1 MTRTGRRPGTSDTR
15 DQILAVARRRFATRG
30 YDATSL
36 RGIATDA
43 KVDPALLIHY
53 FGTKEG
59 LFTAATGLPTG
70 LSELF
75 GGQQGQTLRDFAES
89 LVRSYLGFV
98 DSDQSRNAIL
108 ALVRSAVSNERAAAM
123 LREFLAAELLPV
135 IASRTG
141 QENAPLR
148 AGLVEAVPGR
158 APDHVPGRPRPAG
171 GPGAERGG
179 KRRALL
185 APGRARRHP
194 DPGLGA
200 AEGPLGPSDVV
211 GDRVTIAATAAR
223 PLAQHFGRRRHN
235 RVQVTPAR
243 LEHPGEAVGLAR
255 LQRLVVPRPRHVR
268 RAEVRDRGAG
278 DVPDHLD
285 LSRLEPR
292 PSDRRVPLG
301 IVEQRVDGGL
311 LALAAS
317 APARPVKRCGEH
329 PPLAQFQAHPHDRLR
344 SHRQIL
350 PSRADGGAP
359 GRGRAAGPR

>member
-75 GGQQGQTLRDFAES
+75 AGQQGQTLRDFAES

-108 ALVRSAVSNERAAAM
+108 ALVRSAVSNENAAAM

-141 QENAPLR
+141 HENAPLR
-148 AGLVEAVPGR
+148 AGLV
-158 APDHVPGRPRPAG
+158 
-171 GPGAERGG
+171 
-179 KRRALL
+179 
-185 APGRARRHP
+185 
-194 DPGLGA
+194 A
-200 AEGPLGPSDVV
+200 AQLMGVAML
-211 GDRVTIAATAAR
+211 
-223 PLAQHFGRRRHN
+223 
-235 RVQVTPAR
+235 
-243 LEHPGEAVGLAR
+243 
-255 LQRLVVPRPRHVR
+255 RHVVR
-268 RAEVRDRGAG
+268 LDPVARAT
-278 DVPDHLD
+278 PD
-285 LSRLEPR
+285 E
-292 PSDRRVPLG
+292 
-301 IVEQRVDGGL
+301 IV
-311 LALAAS
+311 ALV
-317 APARPVKRCGEH
+317 APVIEH
-329 PPLAQFQAHPHDRLR
+329 YLR
-344 SHRQIL
+344 
-350 PSRADGGAP
+350 
-359 GRGRAAGPR
+359 

>member
-75 GGQQGQTLRDFAES
+75 AGQQGQTLRDFAES

-108 ALVRSAVSNERAAAM
+108 ALVRSAVSNEKAAGM

-141 QENAPLR
+141 HENAPLR
-148 AGLVEAVPGR
+148 AGLV
-158 APDHVPGRPRPAG
+158 
-171 GPGAERGG
+171 
-179 KRRALL
+179 
-185 APGRARRHP
+185 
-194 DPGLGA
+194 A
-200 AEGPLGPSDVV
+200 AQLMGVAML
-211 GDRVTIAATAAR
+211 
-223 PLAQHFGRRRHN
+223 
-235 RVQVTPAR
+235 
-243 LEHPGEAVGLAR
+243 
-255 LQRLVVPRPRHVR
+255 RHVVR
-268 RAEVRDRGAG
+268 LDPVARAT
-278 DVPDHLD
+278 PDEIVALVAPVIEHY
-285 LSRLEPR
+285 LS
-292 PSDRRVPLG
+292 
-301 IVEQRVDGGL
+301 
-311 LALAAS
+311 
-317 APARPVKRCGEH
+317 
-329 PPLAQFQAHPHDRLR
+329 
-344 SHRQIL
+344 
-350 PSRADGGAP
+350 
-359 GRGRAAGPR
+359 